1 MMTDRMYDLP
11 NKVLRDAVNTV
22 DRLEK
27 QVAHAKDE
35 MVEIRAMV
43 VDLVAQ
49 VALLVAQDT
58 EEWRP

>member
-1 MMTDRMYDLP
+1 MTDRMYDLP

-43 VDLVAQ
+43 VDLLAQ